1 MTCSRKRILQGAIL
15 NSLVDAQKNMA
26 SAEKVDA
33 IGLILLSKFLLR
45 LLEKLDD
52 ELIQMGTENQ
62 QQGR

>member
-1 MTCSRKRILQGAIL
+1 MKTTRCKLFTDMVLGNL
-15 NSLVDAQKNMA
+15 LDAQKNMA

-52 ELIQMGTENQ
+52 ELIQLGTENQ

>member
-33 IGLILLSKFLLR
+33 IGLILLSKFR

-52 ELIQMGTENQ
+52 ELIQLGTENQ